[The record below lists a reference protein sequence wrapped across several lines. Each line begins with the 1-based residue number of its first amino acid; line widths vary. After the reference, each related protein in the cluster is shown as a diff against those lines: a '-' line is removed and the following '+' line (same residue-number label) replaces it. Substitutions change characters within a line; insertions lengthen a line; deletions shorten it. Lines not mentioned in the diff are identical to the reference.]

1 MRLLF
6 LVYTLTIVSFAVAFH
21 MAFGQF
27 HPGYRDFPTSIM
39 SLFMLSL
46 GDFDADSLRS
56 VSPMLGMVLFSS
68 YAVFMIFIVLT
79 MMLKIVDVAY
89 ENMRAVIFD
98 TSGKRE
104 NFPIQIKLAMKK
116 IVFDFYWNF
125 KVQATLKSARMTELA
140 IANMRKTGK
149 GLDSIKP
156 VKGLFG
162 MGAST
167 AALIDE
173 SVADLI
179 HVETEVSE

>member
-1 MRLLF
+1 
-6 LVYTLTIVSFAVAFH
+6 
-21 MAFGQF
+21 
-27 HPGYRDFPTSIM
+27 
-39 SLFMLSL
+39 
-46 GDFDADSLRS
+46 
-56 VSPMLGMVLFSS
+56 MLGMVLFSS